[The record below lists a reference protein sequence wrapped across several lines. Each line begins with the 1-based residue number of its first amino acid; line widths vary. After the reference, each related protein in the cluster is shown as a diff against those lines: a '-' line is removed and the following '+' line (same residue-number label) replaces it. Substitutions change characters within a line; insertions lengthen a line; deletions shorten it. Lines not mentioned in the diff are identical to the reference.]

1 MWIQLSEDQKH
12 NFETHVCQS
21 IVGFLFFGKVT
32 MRNRCSQTKVK
43 TRFGPETRF
52 EIGPIPPVPFRGA
65 MENELD
71 ALKARL
77 LREQLAR
84 VAEPALNPLLRRAA
98 NEAASLAWFTPFPLL
113 VFPLLL
119 EEKADEARRQE
130 ARQRQIR
137 RRSRAGISTLR
148 FAA

>member
-1 MWIQLSEDQKH
+1 MKNRYSQK
-12 NFETHVCQS
+12 Q
-21 IVGFLFFGKVT
+21 
-32 MRNRCSQTKVK
+32 VK

-65 MENELD
+65 LENELD

-77 LREQLAR
+77 LREELAR
-84 VAEPALNPLLRRAA
+84 AQEPALNPVLRRAA

-113 VFPLLL
+113 VFPVLL
-119 EEKADEARRQE
+119 EEKAEAARRQE

-137 RRSRAGISTLR
+137 RRSRAGISSLS
-148 FAA
+148 FEV

>member
-1 MWIQLSEDQKH
+1 MK
-12 NFETHVCQS
+12 N
-21 IVGFLFFGKVT
+21 
-32 MRNRCSQTKVK
+32 RNTKLQVK

-65 MENELD
+65 LENDLD

-77 LREQLAR
+77 LKEELAR
-84 VAEPALNPLLRRAA
+84 AEEPALNPLLRRAA

-119 EEKADEARRQE
+119 EEKAQEARRHDV
-130 ARQRQIR
+130 RQRQIR
-137 RRSRAGISTLR
+137 RRSRALTSDLILEV
-148 FAA
+148 

>member
-1 MWIQLSEDQKH
+1 
-12 NFETHVCQS
+12 
-21 IVGFLFFGKVT
+21 
-32 MRNRCSQTKVK
+32 MRNRCTQTQVK

-52 EIGPIPPVPFRGA
+52 ELGPIHPVPFRGA
-65 MENELD
+65 LENELD

-77 LREQLAR
+77 LREELAR
-84 VAEPALNPLLRRAA
+84 AAEPALNPLLRRAA

-119 EEKADEARRQE
+119 EEKAEAARRQE

-137 RRSRAGISTLR
+137 RRSRAGISRLR
-148 FAA
+148 LQL

>member
-1 MWIQLSEDQKH
+1 MK
-12 NFETHVCQS
+12 
-21 IVGFLFFGKVT
+21 
-32 MRNRCSQTKVK
+32 NRYSQRQVK

-52 EIGPIPPVPFRGA
+52 KISPIPPVPFRGA
-65 MENELD
+65 LENELD

-77 LREQLAR
+77 LREELAR
-84 VAEPALNPLLRRAA
+84 GQEPALNPLLRRAA

-119 EEKADEARRQE
+119 QEKAEIARQQE

-137 RRSRAGISTLR
+137 RRSRAGISNLS
-148 FAA
+148 FEV

>member
-1 MWIQLSEDQKH
+1 
-12 NFETHVCQS
+12 
-21 IVGFLFFGKVT
+21 
-32 MRNRCSQTKVK
+32 MRNKYIQTQVK

-65 MENELD
+65 LENELD

-77 LREQLAR
+77 LREELAR
-84 VAEPALNPLLRRAA
+84 AGEPALNPLLRRAA

-113 VFPLLL
+113 VFPVLLA
-119 EEKADEARRQE
+119 EKAEAARRQD

-137 RRSRAGISTLR
+137 RRSRGAVSNLR
-148 FAA
+148 LEL